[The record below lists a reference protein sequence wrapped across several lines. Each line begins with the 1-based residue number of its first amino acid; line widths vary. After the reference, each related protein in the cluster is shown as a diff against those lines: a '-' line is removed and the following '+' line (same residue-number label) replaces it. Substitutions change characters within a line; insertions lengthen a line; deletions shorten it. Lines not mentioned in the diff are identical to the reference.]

1 MNSMARIAISGGGIG
16 GLAAAIALRRAG
28 FSAIEVH
35 ERAPEIR
42 EVGAALT
49 LWSNALHALA
59 RLGLDAA
66 VRAAGTEVAVGEF
79 REPSGKVLVSTPV
92 AEVARELGAPCVC
105 LHRADLQAILV
116 RAAAGVALRLG
127 SACAGVRAADS
138 LEPRL
143 LLEGGGEV
151 AADVV
156 VGADGLRSAVR
167 ASLFGPAPPR
177 YAGYPCWRAIARF
190 RDERHLP
197 RGLAFE
203 TWGPGARFG
212 AIGVGAERVYWFAS
226 VNEPEGGT
234 DEGDPRRR
242 LLERFGPWHA
252 PIRALIES
260 TPAESVQRL
269 DILDRPPAR
278 TWGRGRVTL
287 LGDAAHPTTPNLG
300 QGACLAI
307 EDAIVLA
314 DVLRGASDLASGLRE
329 YEARRR
335 ARTAA
340 VVRRSR
346 RLGAMG
352 QLGSAVLCRVRNA
365 AMRLSPKSAM
375 RRAFAVNLE
384 EGIASLG
391 SVSS

>member
-1 MNSMARIAISGGGIG
+1 MTRIAIAGGGIG
-16 GLAAAIALRRAG
+16 GLAAAIALRGAG

-35 ERAPEIR
+35 ERASEFR
-42 EVGAALT
+42 EVGAAIT

-59 RLGLDAA
+59 RLGLDGA
-66 VRAAGTEVAVGEF
+66 VRAAGTEVVAGEF
-79 REPSGKVLVSTPV
+79 HDPSGRVLVTTPV

-116 RAAAGVALRLG
+116 RAAGGAAAIRLG

-138 LEPRL
+138 DEPRL

-190 RDERHLP
+190 REAARLP

-203 TWGPGARFG
+203 TWGKGARFG
-212 AIGVGAERVYWFAS
+212 AIGVDAERVYWFAS
-226 VNEPEGGT
+226 VNAPEGGT
-234 DEGDPRRR
+234 DAGDPRRI
-242 LLERFGPWHA
+242 LLDRFGSWHA
-252 PIRALIES
+252 PIAALVES
-260 TPAESVQRL
+260 TPAESIQRL
-269 DILDRPPAR
+269 DILDRPPSRA
-278 TWGRGRVTL
+278 WGRGRVTL
-287 LGDAAHPTTPNLG
+287 LGDAIHPTTPNLG
-300 QGACLAI
+300 QGACLAL

-314 DVLRGASDLASGLRE
+314 DSLRGASDPARALRE
-329 YEARRR
+329 YESRRR

-352 QLGSAVLCRVRNA
+352 QLGSAALCRVRNW
-365 AMRLSPKSAM
+365 AMRMAPAAAM
-375 RRAFAVNLE
+375 RRAFEVNLR
-384 EGIASLG
+384 EGIESLG
-391 SVSS
+391 AAVSS